1 MPANTSSTLHRID
14 ECPDVMADACVG
26 DDQGNL
32 IFLSIWARDTAVQQF
47 LARLTLGRDEQGL
60 DQFHV
65 ITDQDGSVPVFIGNV
80 DRLEKRITRAYR
92 RTLFGS
98 LSNVWLFDRRCVKP
112 DKANASALALL
123 PRDSTHRLD
132 RLWKLVRDTCPLPLL
147 DPWREPVLELLQAK
161 SMLTRLP
168 FALGPLEGHRL
179 AIDVPVLTQ
188 VLGGLIRSGA
198 LVGGAPAPP
207 RRNRSKRWLE
217 VPSPDMHAR
226 MSASLRLQCQEIPM
240 ALMFPRL
247 ARNFVKNGYFP
258 TDEPTLE
265 RALAALAPSDGPMC
279 ILDPCAGE
287 GVAIAEAAHTLG
299 REQVAAYAVEYDAE
313 RARHARQL
321 VDRCI
326 HGDLM
331 DTLISRQAF
340 GLLWLNPPYGDLSKD
355 ANGNIGYQG
364 QGRARLEKLFYQR
377 SLPLLQY
384 GGVLIYIVPS
394 YVLDAELVGW
404 LTRHFAELRIY
415 RAVETQFKQVV
426 IFGRR
431 VRQRDQASDSVK
443 AVRGLLL
450 QIGQGETQA
459 EELPIEWPF
468 LPYTVP
474 ASPAEPEHFY
484 RVTMEPEQFADEVG
498 RLQGLWPALD
508 THLGAAQQSL
518 RPPARALS
526 HWHLA
531 LALAAGAIS
540 GAVRSRTGRVLVVKG
555 DTHKEK
561 TLQTEYTERDDGS
574 VAETRIL
581 TDKFVPVIRAWD
593 MTPSSPTRG
602 EVLTIR

>member
-1 MPANTSSTLHRID
+1 
-14 ECPDVMADACVG
+14 
-26 DDQGNL
+26 
-32 IFLSIWARDTAVQQF
+32 
-47 LARLTLGRDEQGL
+47 
-60 DQFHV
+60 
-65 ITDQDGSVPVFIGNV
+65 
-80 DRLEKRITRAYR
+80 
-92 RTLFGS
+92 
-98 LSNVWLFDRRCVKP
+98 
-112 DKANASALALL
+112 
-123 PRDSTHRLD
+123 
-132 RLWKLVRDTCPLPLL
+132 
-147 DPWREPVLELLQAK
+147 
-161 SMLTRLP
+161 
-168 FALGPLEGHRL
+168 
-179 AIDVPVLTQ
+179 
-188 VLGGLIRSGA
+188 
-198 LVGGAPAPP
+198 
-207 RRNRSKRWLE
+207 
-217 VPSPDMHAR
+217 
-226 MSASLRLQCQEIPM
+226 M

-258 TDEPTLE
+258 TNEPTLE
-265 RALAALAPSDGPMC
+265 RTLAALAPTDGPMC
-279 ILDPCAGE
+279 IFDPCAGE
-287 GVAIAEAAHTLG
+287 GVAIAEAAHALG
-299 REQVAAYAVEYDAE
+299 REQVKAFAVEYDAE
-313 RARHARQL
+313 RAAHARRL
-321 VDRCI
+321 VDRCV

-331 DTLISRQAF
+331 DTLISRQTF

-377 SLPLLQY
+377 ALPLLQY
-384 GGVLIYIVPS
+384 GGVLIFIVPS

-404 LTRHFAELRIY
+404 LTRHLKDLRIY

-450 QIGQGETQA
+450 QIGQGDFEA
-459 EELPIEWPF
+459 EELPLEWPF
-468 LPYTVP
+468 LPYVVP

-484 RVTMEPEQFADEVG
+484 RVTMEPEQFAEEVG
-498 RLQGLWPALD
+498 RLQGLWSTLD

-531 LALAAGAIS
+531 LALAAGGIS
-540 GAVRSRTGRVLVVKG
+540 GVVRSRTGRVLVVKG

>member
-1 MPANTSSTLHRID
+1 
-14 ECPDVMADACVG
+14 
-26 DDQGNL
+26 
-32 IFLSIWARDTAVQQF
+32 
-47 LARLTLGRDEQGL
+47 
-60 DQFHV
+60 
-65 ITDQDGSVPVFIGNV
+65 
-80 DRLEKRITRAYR
+80 
-92 RTLFGS
+92 
-98 LSNVWLFDRRCVKP
+98 
-112 DKANASALALL
+112 
-123 PRDSTHRLD
+123 
-132 RLWKLVRDTCPLPLL
+132 
-147 DPWREPVLELLQAK
+147 
-161 SMLTRLP
+161 
-168 FALGPLEGHRL
+168 
-179 AIDVPVLTQ
+179 
-188 VLGGLIRSGA
+188 
-198 LVGGAPAPP
+198 
-207 RRNRSKRWLE
+207 
-217 VPSPDMHAR
+217 
-226 MSASLRLQCQEIPM
+226 M

-247 ARNFVKNGYFP
+247 ARNFAKNGYYP

-265 RALAALAPSDGPMC
+265 RALNALMPSDGPMC

-287 GVAIAEAAHTLG
+287 GVAIAEASHALG
-299 REQVAAYAVEYDAE
+299 REQAKAFAVEFDAE
-313 RARHARQL
+313 RARHARGL
-321 VDRCI
+321 VDHCL
-326 HGDLM
+326 HADLM
-331 DTLISRQAF
+331 DTMISKQSF

-355 ANGNIGYQG
+355 VNGNIGYQG

-377 SLPLLQY
+377 SLSLLQY
-384 GGVLIYIVPS
+384 GGVLVFIVPG

-404 LTRHFAELRIY
+404 LTRHYTDLRIY

-431 VRQRDQASDSVK
+431 IRQRDQASDSVK
-443 AVRGLLL
+443 ATRGLLL
-450 QIGQGETQA
+450 QIGQGDAVA
-459 EELPIEWPF
+459 EELPLEWPF

-540 GAVRSRTGRVLVVKG
+540 GVVTSKSGRVLVVKG

-561 TLQTEYTERDDGS
+561 MLQTEYTERDDGS

-593 MTPSSPTRG
+593 LTLGSPTWG